1 MPMNYWE
8 HSWRRSRRRAIQ
20 YVVEITAVY
29 TAHIPGTAPDTDS
42 NRQIILEE
50 ARRVTGSRSAGS
62 AGRNERLR

>member
-20 YVVEITAVY
+20 YVIGIGAVN
-29 TAHIPGTAPDTDS
+29 TAHLPGTASDTDG
-42 NRQIILEE
+42 NRQTVLEE
-50 ARRVTGSRSAGS
+50 ARRVTGGCSAGS